1 MSERGVHPF
10 TMGGSTSCCTAWSM
24 AFAGQNGGIG
34 RPEIGIRDRT
44 LTIHGRQRVPEFL
57 RGRRIPLANGDT
69 HDLARVPIQG
79 EPNLPLLLFCGDKR
93 PEFITL

>member
-1 MSERGVHPF
+1 
-10 TMGGSTSCCTAWSM
+10 M

-57 RGRRIPLANGDT
+57 RGGLIALANGDT
-69 HDLARVPIQG
+69 DDLAGVPIQCQPDPVLRRFLLDKG
-79 EPNLPLLLFCGDKR
+79 PQFVTFQGQSPFFWDEPPPFWGRSHRFC
-93 PEFITL
+93 